1 MNAAFIVGAQEQVII
16 NHSTLTNAERL
27 IIALKVGETVTRPPA
42 IYGHLYANGGI
53 ISGFVEPLSN
63 VMIYRGDGSE
73 LNKLNIAG
81 DRFSLNFQGEN
92 VFHENEQ
99 ITIVAQMPGQPPSP
113 VQIMKVEGNQGQTQ
127 TPVLKQPITSS
138 SKKLYVEA
146 EPYSQITIKVE
157 GSQTEVM
164 GSLWGPSGYVDIS
177 SLHLNAGSTLQVTAR
192 TFGKIISQVSSMKVL
207 EPAGKTNKPLW
218 NTAAAKQI
226 YANGGLLPLR
236 VEPYSALTLKKSDG
250 TILASLNTDLYGY
263 VSGSGIAFNFDSS
276 NGFVEIMLKGPF
288 EVSDYIEA
296 ISEVEGHLP
305 SDSLQIPVQPISGT
319 TEAPAGRMTQG
330 IPGWLIRGTAE
341 PNALL
346 TVTRVSNGEVVG
358 GTDYAKSSGD
368 YGVYLNPE
376 ISVQPGER
384 FRVTAEA
391 PGKAVSLPVVVTA
404 AEEDLELS
412 NKPVI
417 TGNIYTNGAVLKV
430 KAEPNAEVRAIYNG
444 NTIAG
449 SFTDMN
455 GDGILRIYYLG
466 GKAEDTVTI
475 TSKAYGKQQSVPV
488 AKAIMPITDEISQL
502 TCETCVVKDHA
513 DGMLRGTADPYATLL
528 ITDDYGVV
536 KIEQTMYQSS
546 DGSFELR
553 VWPQSLNYR
562 TGSQLWLIARSPG
575 KLLSQRI
582 PLTIAAASTTAKP
595 TFSELKI
602 YENGGYIGGTTEA
615 DAWVYVKD
623 RFGRQLGSTSVY
635 DAGNVKFKFKLDRRD
650 LPLTAGDTV
659 YITAQAPGKKESEPV
674 IAEVLPIYG
683 TTSVPTLKNDVYD
696 YVPYILEGTADPYTF
711 VDFFYKGVKVAGAI
725 SDGTGNY
732 AVTFGSDVQFAG
744 GEFLQMKGE
753 TIGKA
758 PSERVQLPIL
768 AAPKTETPVVTGTV
782 YGNGISLTVTMQT
795 NGYYFVNIKTVDNT
809 NIYQSEFFLKDTI
822 SFLRLDPPYISGKL
836 TVTVQ
841 KAGMKKS
848 DPVYVDVLP
857 LQGKTEQPSATGT
870 VKSSMDSNII
880 VNVQSSDTYII
891 VRDSKR
897 KLISTQFS
905 WGTTSM
911 VQLSKYMQLK
921 AGDNITISA
930 VQLGKEE
937 SDPVTL
943 QVQES
948 EKTAIPSYDKSYAYS
963 HNGWIEGKLP
973 PNTHMNITVKRQLT
987 GETLNSYFSWNSFH
1001 LDISRNVTLVAG
1013 EKLSVVFEEENKAE
1027 SDPDEVTVVP
1037 LTGKTSK
1044 PTFTAVGKVLN
1055 EGYNSIQVSAEPNSY
1070 LYLARPNGELIDS
1083 DRFTSNGSYTFYFS
1097 GTSLKA
1103 GDKLQLTA
1111 EARGK
1116 NVSEPVEILVE
1127 DAGKTQTPT
1136 VTAHVYENGGWI
1148 SIPGKANTFIF
1159 YEICK
1164 EDGMVIT
1171 TYYGYGLNPLDI
1183 IINGSFLA
1191 GEQLRVTAKED
1202 NLHKSDAVSVTVLSV
1217 QGKTDQPT
1225 VTGTVYDFKNSFL
1238 SGVTE
1243 PYTKVQL
1250 NRTTDNKTIAYTMA
1264 SADGMYSMN
1273 IWTSDTKLTAGE
1285 QLSLTSKSFGKTAS
1299 DPFIITVAA
1308 MKKTN
1313 APTIVTAAVYEDGG
1327 WLSGTTDENVWE
1339 GVLVTK
1345 SDGTYLGSTSSN
1357 GSFKID
1363 LGNQKLVAGEI
1374 LKVTAVNQNVTLPS
1388 NPVYVQVQT
1397 ISGKTLKPTVSGA
1410 YSYPSGG
1417 RLEGTAE
1424 PGAQIRVGYGDDT
1437 TMTTAVRADSN
1448 GQYSVSVSVYP
1459 YPEQSVQQIWVT
1471 ADVTGKSESDKVYV
1485 EVTTAP

>member
-1 MNAAFIVGAQEQVII
+1 MIFPSRIKAMRKKLVKSISLTMTGLLLLSNLVGTGAGNVLAAEASASKNEAIQFNDVKDSYASKEIADLAGAGIISGYGAGMFEPRRQMTRAELAKVLTISLKLKELPEVADVFTDVPKDSWYKGYVGALVREGIVQGTSELAFSPDVPVTREELVVLLIRSLGLSRIATKLELGSDLTDMDQVSVWAKHEVSLAYRIGLIGGIDNGNGTVRFDPKANAERQALAKLAYGVVHQKDDLIEKAKSFDTAPAAPEPKPEATPSPPVFGGGGGGGGPLAPVPTPANPQSILSGTGVYNGDVRITNGGNYGPSMGEITVNGTLTVDPGSAGTVTLKNVRANNLFVLSGAADSIHLVGVKVTGNMKVAANQQNNMVRIVIEGNTVIGSTQVNSAVILDQSVGTGTLGTVTIQTTAVGNFIEFRGGANAFQVSDGSAPVRLALSHGASLTGELFANTTVDSSAGTFFKAILGKMLQLQTTGHGELNLSVPSAAAGTLINLSGDAKTVLQLNANITLNADADASSNLELEADSNLGGAIEASDELKAALRNSAVQKAIAAIQAIGDFDKYSTDVEGKIIYARRLVNAAFIVGAQEQVII

-870 VKSSMDSNII
+870 VKSSMDSNI
-880 VNVQSSDTYII
+880 
-891 VRDSKR
+891 
-897 KLISTQFS
+897 
-905 WGTTSM
+905 
-911 VQLSKYMQLK
+911 
-921 AGDNITISA
+921 
-930 VQLGKEE
+930 
-937 SDPVTL
+937 
-943 QVQES
+943 
-948 EKTAIPSYDKSYAYS
+948 
-963 HNGWIEGKLP
+963 
-973 PNTHMNITVKRQLT
+973 
-987 GETLNSYFSWNSFH
+987 
-1001 LDISRNVTLVAG
+1001 
-1013 EKLSVVFEEENKAE
+1013 
-1027 SDPDEVTVVP
+1027 
-1037 LTGKTSK
+1037 
-1044 PTFTAVGKVLN
+1044 
-1055 EGYNSIQVSAEPNSY
+1055 
-1070 LYLARPNGELIDS
+1070 
-1083 DRFTSNGSYTFYFS
+1083 
-1097 GTSLKA
+1097 
-1103 GDKLQLTA
+1103 
-1111 EARGK
+1111 
-1116 NVSEPVEILVE
+1116 
-1127 DAGKTQTPT
+1127 
-1136 VTAHVYENGGWI
+1136 
-1148 SIPGKANTFIF
+1148 
-1159 YEICK
+1159 
-1164 EDGMVIT
+1164 
-1171 TYYGYGLNPLDI
+1171 
-1183 IINGSFLA
+1183 
-1191 GEQLRVTAKED
+1191 
-1202 NLHKSDAVSVTVLSV
+1202 
-1217 QGKTDQPT
+1217 
-1225 VTGTVYDFKNSFL
+1225 
-1238 SGVTE
+1238 
-1243 PYTKVQL
+1243 
-1250 NRTTDNKTIAYTMA
+1250 
-1264 SADGMYSMN
+1264 
-1273 IWTSDTKLTAGE
+1273 
-1285 QLSLTSKSFGKTAS
+1285 
-1299 DPFIITVAA
+1299 
-1308 MKKTN
+1308 
-1313 APTIVTAAVYEDGG
+1313 
-1327 WLSGTTDENVWE
+1327 
-1339 GVLVTK
+1339 
-1345 SDGTYLGSTSSN
+1345 
-1357 GSFKID
+1357 
-1363 LGNQKLVAGEI
+1363 
-1374 LKVTAVNQNVTLPS
+1374 
-1388 NPVYVQVQT
+1388 
-1397 ISGKTLKPTVSGA
+1397 
-1410 YSYPSGG
+1410 
-1417 RLEGTAE
+1417 
-1424 PGAQIRVGYGDDT
+1424 
-1437 TMTTAVRADSN
+1437 
-1448 GQYSVSVSVYP
+1448 
-1459 YPEQSVQQIWVT
+1459 
-1471 ADVTGKSESDKVYV
+1471 
-1485 EVTTAP
+1485 